1 MKKKIDKIAA
11 IFIATI
17 FALTGLGMAY
27 AAWTD
32 TITITGTAETGD
44 VNLEWYPPSGIN
56 CEDETCG
63 PPYQGAGVTPD
74 KNCDPNYGFY
84 DPYTGLGWGPT
95 IDYPP
100 SDPDPKDVACG
111 TIVTVPGDPDTLKL
125 TINNAYP
132 GYWNKVETHA
142 IYKGSIPVRIKNL
155 VISRDAAGNDII
167 KIIDASNWG
176 QVHELDL
183 DGDGVVDMELKW
195 GHPFGAQLHFWYE
208 IEISFNFCFLQP
220 LPQTPQAPNGLT
232 IYFAL
237 TAIQWN
243 EY

>member
-1 MKKKIDKIAA
+1 MKQRINKMAA
-11 IFIATI
+11 IFIASI
-17 FALTGLGMAY
+17 FALSALGVAY

-32 TITITGTAETGD
+32 TIYIDGDVTTGT
-44 VNLEWYPPSGIN
+44 VNLEWYPPSGIS

-63 PPYQGAGVTPD
+63 PPYQGAGVTVD
-74 KNCDPNYGFY
+74 KNCDPNYGFL
-84 DPYTGLGWGPT
+84 DPSTGLGWGPT
-95 IDYPP
+95 ADYP
-100 SDPDPKDVACG
+100 DAKDVACG
-111 TIVTVPGDPDTLKL
+111 SIVTVAGDPDTLEL

-142 IYKGSIPVRIKNL
+142 IYKGSIPVRIKDL
-155 VISRDAAGNDII
+155 VISRDAAGTDII
-167 KIIDASNWG
+167 KTLDATNWQG
-176 QVHELDL
+176 TFGVHELDL
-183 DGDGVVDMELKW
+183 DGDGVIDMELKW
-195 GHPFGAQLHFWYE
+195 GEAFFGSQLHYWTE

-220 LPQTPQAPNGLT
+220 LPPDSQLT

>member
-1 MKKKIDKIAA
+1 MKHRINKMAV
-11 IFIATI
+11 IFIASI
-17 FALTGLGMAY
+17 FVLSGLGVAY

-32 TITITGTAETGD
+32 TITIDGTVDTGD
-44 VNLEWYPPSGIN
+44 VNIEWYLPSGIS

-63 PPYQGAGVTPD
+63 PPYQGPGVTPD
-74 KNCDPNYGFY
+74 KNCDPNHGFY
-84 DPYTGLGWGPT
+84 DPATGLGRDPT
-95 IDYPP
+95 FDYPP

-111 TIVTVPGDPDTLKL
+111 SIVLIDPDTLEL

-142 IYKGSIPVRIKNL
+142 IYKGSIPVRVKNL
-155 VISRDAAGNDII
+155 VISRDPEGTDII
-167 KIIDASNWG
+167 KIIDAINWG

-183 DGDGVVDMELKW
+183 DGDTNIDMELKW
-195 GHPFGAQLHFWYE
+195 GHPFGAQLHYWYE
-208 IEISFNFCFLQP
+208 IEVSFNFCFLQP
-220 LPQTPQAPNGLT
+220 LPQSFQAPDGLT

-237 TAIQWN
+237 TVIQWN